1 MQLFYLFSFV
11 VVASY
16 AAALPQPAELSE
28 QYSNNADAT
37 LAYDLEARSYQSVFN
52 SQGDSATLVS
62 LKRRDNS
69 EGSSG
74 DNGGSGS
81 SPPPVTTFQERA
93 RKAFTKDE
101 ISPMN
106 LASTI
111 DKVGDGMYIFFERGE
126 RVGKKIG
133 GRVGQMVAKYI
144 RRAIYVV
151 FALINWA
158 RSSSTETLL
167 TIRSGLGNYDYTAFL
182 PEFTEM
188 AKKSDNDFRGGV
200 KATIDGISNILK
212 NVGSDIENVQK
223 IHRSFEDIFYN
234 RTSLIYKLRDVLGRF
249 TTGKTLQGY
258 LADISRSIGRFLA
271 GQHHLHLAIIREF
284 NAASSQ

>member
-1 MQLFYLFSFV
+1 MQFFYLFSFAV
-11 VVASY
+11 VTFY
-16 AAALPQPAELSE
+16 AAALPQPAEISE
-28 QYSNNADAT
+28 KHSNDVNT
-37 LAYDLEARSYQSVFN
+37 NLAYDLETRSYQSVFD
-52 SQGDSATLVS
+52 SQGDSATLTS
-62 LKRRDNS
+62 LKRRDSS
-69 EGSSG
+69 EGSSR

-81 SPPPVTTFQERA
+81 SPPPTTTLKKRA
-93 RKAFTKDE
+93 SKAFTKDDV
-101 ISPMN
+101 SPMN

-111 DKVGDGMYIFFERGE
+111 DKVGDGMYIFFESGE
-126 RVGKKIG
+126 KAGKKIG

-144 RRAIYVV
+144 RRASYVV
-151 FALINWA
+151 FAIINWA
-158 RSSSTETLL
+158 KSSSTETLL

-188 AKKSDNDFRGGV
+188 AKKSDNDFREGL
-200 KATIDGISNILK
+200 KAAVGDVSNILK

-223 IHRSFEDIFYN
+223 IHRSFENILYN

-284 NAASSQ
+284 NAAPSQ

>member
-52 SQGDSATLVS
+52 SQEDSATLVS

-81 SPPPVTTFQERA
+81 SPPPTTTLKKRA
-93 RKAFTKDE
+93 SKAFTKDE

-111 DKVGDGMYIFFERGE
+111 DKVGD
-126 RVGKKIG
+126 
-133 GRVGQMVAKYI
+133 
-144 RRAIYVV
+144 V

-188 AKKSDNDFRGGV
+188 AKKSDNDFREGL

-212 NVGSDIENVQK
+212 NVGSDIENIQK
-223 IHRSFEDIFYN
+223 LDEAFERIFYN

-284 NAASSQ
+284 NAAPSQ

>member
-1 MQLFYLFSFV
+1 MQFFYLFSFV

-16 AAALPQPAELSE
+16 AAALPQPAEISE
-28 QYSNNADAT
+28 KHSNDVNT
-37 LAYDLEARSYQSVFN
+37 NLAYDLETRSYQPVFN
-52 SQGDSATLVS
+52 SQGDSATLTS
-62 LKRRDNS
+62 LKRRDN
-69 EGSSG
+69 
-74 DNGGSGS
+74 GGSGTS
-81 SPPPVTTFQERA
+81 SPPAMTPK
-93 RKAFTKDE
+93 KATSDVFTKDDV
-101 ISPMN
+101 SPMN

-111 DKVGDGMYIFFERGE
+111 DKVGDGMYIFFESGE

-133 GRVGQMVAKYI
+133 GRAGEMVAKYI
-144 RRAIYVV
+144 RRATYVV

-188 AKKSDNDFRGGV
+188 AKESDNDFRGRL
-200 KATIDGISNILK
+200 KATTDGISNILR

-223 IHRSFEDIFYN
+223 LDEAFRHIFYN
-234 RTSLIYKLRDVLGRF
+234 RTSLIYKIRTVLGRF

>member
-1 MQLFYLFSFV
+1 MQFFYLFSFAV
-11 VVASY
+11 VTFY
-16 AAALPQPAELSE
+16 AAALPQPAEISE
-28 QYSNNADAT
+28 KHSNDVNT
-37 LAYDLEARSYQSVFN
+37 NLAYDLETRSYQSVFD
-52 SQGDSATLVS
+52 SQGDSATLTS
-62 LKRRDNS
+62 LKRRDSS
-69 EGSSG
+69 EGSSR

-81 SPPPVTTFQERA
+81 SPPPTTTLKKRA
-93 RKAFTKDE
+93 SKAFTKDDV
-101 ISPMN
+101 SPMN

-111 DKVGDGMYIFFERGE
+111 DKVGD
-126 RVGKKIG
+126 
-133 GRVGQMVAKYI
+133 AKYI
-144 RRAIYVV
+144 RRASYVV
-151 FALINWA
+151 FAIINWA
-158 RSSSTETLL
+158 KSSSTETLL

-188 AKKSDNDFRGGV
+188 AKKSDNDFREGL
-200 KATIDGISNILK
+200 KAAVGDVSNILK

-223 IHRSFEDIFYN
+223 IHRSFENILYN

-284 NAASSQ
+284 NAAPSQ